1 MRVQANLA
9 ERSSGQNAALASFAR
24 MLASLSS
31 RQELGQTLCG
41 EVAGQFDVDAV
52 LLLPDQNGKLELL
65 SAVPPESLLGPIDTA
80 AAEWGFEHKEATG
93 RGSNTLAAS
102 EWLFQPLLAGGEALG
117 VLGVAKK
124 DGSEPVRSD
133 RLPLLMS
140 FIDQAALALE
150 RVTLTEQMSTV
161 AQLRE
166 RDRLRGALLSSV
178 SHDLRT
184 PLTAIIAATHELKKA
199 KQGAAPA
206 LLADIE
212 NESKRLTRF
221 VSNMLDMVRVEAG
234 GLQLDLQP
242 VDLAEAVAGAADQLK
257 RELKGHPIKLDV
269 PADLPLVRVDPQL
282 FHQCLVNLLENAAKY
297 SGGKAPISIVTHR
310 VREGISLSVIDEG
323 PGLPTGE
330 EGRVFET
337 FVRVEGSDRKGGTG
351 LGLAIVKGFVEAM
364 GLQVSAANNEDGPG
378 SCFTIRFPEKTLVRE
393 TAVAQ

>member
-1 MRVQANLA
+1 M
-9 ERSSGQNAALASFAR
+9 SSPSLCS
-24 MLASLSS
+24 SLSRLSTSQLGFSGASAGQS
-31 RQELGQTLCG
+31 RGAKLRPECGARQLRKNARESELAAGTLGQTLCG

-323 PGLPTGE
+323 PGLPDRR
-330 EGRVFET
+330 GRS
-337 FVRVEGSDRKGGTG
+337 RLRD
-351 LGLAIVKGFVEAM
+351 
-364 GLQVSAANNEDGPG
+364 
-378 SCFTIRFPEKTLVRE
+378 IRSS
-393 TAVAQ
+393 